1 MLDRKRST
9 ALKNKGHNFYSFSS
23 PGKFITVTMPEKEE
37 TYITVT
43 DNVVCASDYQSLAL
57 RESLHAEL
65 KKGMPLTNHMEE
77 NSVPSCHTAF
87 PVDLKEVF
95 ELTNPNA
102 EIHQAILRPNDEIN
116 PVALQYTHSSQ
127 ILHSPKETQDDDS
140 DNQVAWRH
148 VLRDQNSHS
157 TDLNNHSPEENQN
170 WEAVIDEPQNLSD
183 SVNTEN
189 DILHGTK
196 PTQIS
201 VINNQESWTH
211 VIKQT
216 GDVGKQHIHPSNKD
230 QPQMLSSNDHGS
242 WNHVLEE
249 MPNAQEMSHA
259 AQIIHSHPE
268 SAQIINAH
276 KQWTHVLNNPN
287 NHQDVTNVPPIDL
300 SGDCSKLT
308 SLEPERRDVSCQVDD
323 ISCHG
328 SPDSHSLSDTDAQK
342 VNCNESL
349 NKHIAESPD
358 EIPQSMINLSIATEV
373 PSSSSQVVVHN
384 GIKPEMYTQE
394 RHLVVQAGTK
404 ALVTTKTASTYPCNH
419 CGKVFGDSRSLQ
431 RHMLIHIGLRPY
443 RCPVC
448 GKAFMLNGDL
458 TRHIRIHSGERP
470 YACDV
475 CGRRFTL
482 KGNLMQ
488 HFRTHTPEKQYAC
501 TICEKN
507 YAQKDSLHRHIRA
520 HFGEK
525 PFECTTCGKRFTLK
539 GDLSRHILI
548 HSGVKPHSCKFC
560 GRQFALKGNLTQHV
574 RTHVR
579 TQTKNSETAGTTFPK
594 NQEEPQLICDLSY
607 SHVQKTF
614 TSVPNSASNIKL
626 PHIVTSNQN
635 SNIVN
640 AHPYV
645 QTSSPSEN
653 NHQSPSVGLSF
664 CSECS
669 KTFPSPESLH
679 EHVQLIHEQST
690 RLASNRYL
698 CNICQ
703 KVFCLKGDLTRHL
716 NSHNGVKPYE
726 CEHCNKSFT
735 LKSNLRQ
742 HLTTHQVDKSFAC
755 PMCSKSF
762 GNRRNLNLH
771 LRRHEQARANFTCTK
786 CGRSFLA
793 KSDHF
798 FHDCVKNET
807 SSSSLESSQTPLSAN
822 AVINNNTPP
831 ASPEE
836 PDCSTPVTI
845 QNSTEHS
852 NQSVPLAVLSVKR
865 EACQLPCEDREL
877 DQLECSS
884 PGFTAVNGA
893 QSFLGPF
900 YRHLYFSTSHQTMIP
915 TLKNLLHASTADN
928 MNDFNRSAKSS

>member
-1 MLDRKRST
+1 
-9 ALKNKGHNFYSFSS
+9 
-23 PGKFITVTMPEKEE
+23 MPEKEE
-37 TYITVT
+37 SYITEN
-43 DNVVCASDYQSLAL
+43 DSVVCSPDYQDLTLS
-57 RESLHAEL
+57 RETLHSDA
-65 KKGMPLTNHMEE
+65 KKGISLPNHMEE
-77 NSVPSCHTAF
+77 NSVPACHTAF

-95 ELTNPNA
+95 ELTNPNT
-102 EIHQAILRPNDEIN
+102 EIHQAILRPPSDIGAV
-116 PVALQYTHSSQ
+116 PLQYSHTSQ
-127 ILHSPKETQDDDS
+127 MLHSPKETEDS
-140 DNQVAWRH
+140 SENEVSWRH
-148 VLRDQNSHS
+148 VLRDSSHS
-157 TDLNNHSPEENQN
+157 EEDINERAQLLHSMKEHSAEERRT
-170 WEAVIDEPQNLSD
+170 WDTVIDEPQNLSEEAV
-183 SVNTEN
+183 SGNE
-189 DILHGTK
+189 ILHAPK
-196 PTQIS
+196 SSQIT
-201 VINNQESWTH
+201 VISNPEAWSH
-211 VIKQT
+211 VIKQASD
-216 GDVGKQHIHPSNKD
+216 GDKQHIHSVTKD
-230 QPQMLSSNDHGS
+230 RSQMLSSNDHGS
-242 WNHVLEE
+242 WNHVLED
-249 MPNAQEMSHA
+249 MPTTRELTHST
-259 AQIIHSHPE
+259 QIIHPHPE
-268 SAQIINAH
+268 SAQLVDSH
-276 KQWTHVLNNPN
+276 KQW
-287 NHQDVTNVPPIDL
+287 NHLISESARHPEVGNVPPIDL
-300 SGDCSKLT
+300 SGDCTKLT
-308 SLEPERRDVSCQVDD
+308 DLIPDRRDVSCQVDD
-323 ISCHG
+323 IPCHTSLTDDHH
-328 SPDSHSLSDTDAQK
+328 SPHDNSAQK
-342 VNCNESL
+342 VKCSDTQNKLIAVTSSL
-349 NKHIAESPD
+349 ED
-358 EIPQSMINLSIATEV
+358 VPQSMLNLTIVTEA
-373 PSSSSQVVVHN
+373 PSSSPQVVIHN

-404 ALVTTKTASTYPCNH
+404 AQVTTKTPSSYACNH

-470 YACDV
+470 YACDI

-525 PFECTTCGKRFTLK
+525 PFECTTCSKRFTLK

-548 HSGVKPHSCKFC
+548 HSGVKPHSCKYC

-579 TQTKNSETAGTTFPK
+579 TQAKGNETSNSSFNNKSQA
-594 NQEEPQLICDLSY
+594 EPQLICDLSY
-607 SHVQKTF
+607 SHDQKTF
-614 TSVPNSASNIKL
+614 VSVPNSASSLKL
-626 PHIVTSNQN
+626 PHVVTSNQSTN
-635 SNIVN
+635 LSS

-645 QTSSPSEN
+645 QTSSPSDN
-653 NHQSPSVGLSF
+653 NHQSSSVGLSF

-703 KVFCLKGDLTRHL
+703 KEFCLKGDLTRHL

-726 CEHCNKSFT
+726 CEHCNKTFT

-742 HLTTHQVDKSFAC
+742 HLTTHRMDKSFAC

-807 SSSSLESSQTPLSAN
+807 SSSLENPHTPLSAN
-822 AVINNNTPP
+822 AVINGNTPP
-831 ASPEE
+831 DSPEE
-836 PDCSTPVTI
+836 AVCSPPLTI
-845 QNSTEHS
+845 QTSIELP
-852 NQSVPLAVLSVKR
+852 NQTVPLTTLPVKR
-865 EACQLPCEDREL
+865 ETAHLPCDDREL
-877 DQLECSS
+877 ADPLECNSS
-884 PGFTAVNGA
+884 GLTSVNGA

-900 YRHLYFSTSHQTMIP
+900 YRHLYFSTSHQPMLP
-915 TLKNLLHASTADN
+915 TLKGLLHTSNGETN
-928 MNDFNRSAKSS
+928 ITDFNRSAKSS

>member
-1 MLDRKRST
+1 
-9 ALKNKGHNFYSFSS
+9 
-23 PGKFITVTMPEKEE
+23 MPDKKESYMSVDE
-37 TYITVT
+37 AEHI
-43 DNVVCASDYQSLAL
+43 VCAPDYRNLTLSRECLHSDVKKDMSLSNNID
-57 RESLHAEL
+57 E
-65 KKGMPLTNHMEE
+65 T
-77 NSVPSCHTAF
+77 SVTPCHTAF

-102 EIHQAILRPNDEIN
+102 EIHQAILRAPNDLNQVSIHY
-116 PVALQYTHSSQ
+116 AHSPQ
-127 ILHSPKETQDDDS
+127 VLHSPKEAQEANGDNDHVSWGHVLHEETTNDDDLNERTQLLHS
-140 DNQVAWRH
+140 IKGATEEGRTWENVMEDA
-148 VLRDQNSHS
+148 QN
-157 TDLNNHSPEENQN
+157 LNNEDGNDGEMLHATKSP
-170 WEAVIDEPQNLSD
+170 
-183 SVNTEN
+183 
-189 DILHGTK
+189 
-196 PTQIS
+196 QIS
-201 VINNQESWTH
+201 VINDPEAWNH

-216 GDVGKQHIHPSNKD
+216 ADDKPLIAKD
-230 QPQMLSSNDHGS
+230 QMLSSADHR
-242 WNHVLEE
+242 WNHVLDE
-249 MPNAQEMSHA
+249 MPNSVELTQSRLIHA
-259 AQIIHSHPE
+259 HADSPQVL
-268 SAQIINAH
+268 NGH
-276 KQWTHVLNNPN
+276 KQWNPVLSEAS
-287 NHQDVTNVPPIDL
+287 HQDVSSVPPMDL
-300 SGDCSKLT
+300 SGECTKLT
-308 SLEPERRDVSCQVDD
+308 PLIPEKRDVSIQVDD
-323 ISCHG
+323 I
-328 SPDSHSLSDTDAQK
+328 PFHSSEDENQSTATLKLKCS
-342 VNCNESL
+342 SR
-349 NKHIAESPD
+349 NKNIMTTSALD
-358 EIPQSMINLSIATEV
+358 EVPQSMLNLTIATEA
-373 PSSSSQVVVHN
+373 PSSTTQVVVHN
-384 GIKPEMYTQE
+384 GIKPELYTQE
-394 RHLVVQAGTK
+394 KHLVVQAGTK
-404 ALVTTKTASTYPCNH
+404 APVSAKTSSSFPCTH
-419 CGKVFGDSRSLQ
+419 CGKVFADSRSLQ

-470 YACDV
+470 YACDI

-574 RTHVR
+574 RTHARMQAKVNENSGSSFE
-579 TQTKNSETAGTTFPK
+579 KNQSET
-594 NQEEPQLICDLSY
+594 QIICDLSY

-614 TSVPNSASNIKL
+614 TSVPNSASSPKL
-626 PHIVTSNQN
+626 PHVITTMHNTSIPSPN
-635 SNIVN
+635 
-640 AHPYV
+640 PYI

-653 NHQSPSVGLSF
+653 NHQSPSAGLSF

-703 KVFCLKGDLTRHL
+703 KEFSLKGDLTRHL
-716 NSHNGVKPYE
+716 NSHNGIKPYE
-726 CEHCNKSFT
+726 CEHCNKTFT

-742 HLTTHQVDKSFAC
+742 HLTTHQLDKTFAC

-798 FHDCVKNET
+798 FHECVKSET
-807 SSSSLESSQTPLSAN
+807 STEKSCVPQTTSS
-822 AVINNNTPP
+822 VINSNTPP
-831 ASPEE
+831 ASPQEVI
-836 PDCSTPVTI
+836 CSTSISI
-845 QNSTEHS
+845 QNSVELSCETP
-852 NQSVPLAVLSVKR
+852 VPVSILPVKR
-865 EACQLPCEDREL
+865 ETCNLSCDEREPSDAIDTHAL
-877 DQLECSS
+877 
-884 PGFTAVNGA
+884 TTVNGA

-900 YRHLYFSTSHQTMIP
+900 YRHLYFSTSQNMLP
-915 TLKNLLHASTADN
+915 TIKGLLHSSSGESNIA
-928 MNDFNRSAKSS
+928 DFNRVAKSS

>member
-1 MLDRKRST
+1 MPDK
-9 ALKNKGHNFYSFSS
+9 KDPYSSVNCNSS
-23 PGKFITVTMPEKEE
+23 
-37 TYITVT
+37 
-43 DNVVCASDYQSLAL
+43 VVCSAKYQDLSLSSEHLHSSTKKNMAL
-57 RESLHAEL
+57 SSQL
-65 KKGMPLTNHMEE
+65 EE

-95 ELTNPNA
+95 ELTNPGS
-102 EIHQAILRPNDEIN
+102 EIHQAILRPSTDIN
-116 PVALQYTHSSQ
+116 AIQYAHSPQ
-127 ILHSPKETQDDDS
+127 ILRSPKESHETES
-140 DNQVAWRH
+140 ESERVTWRH
-148 VLRDQNSHS
+148 VLREQEDHPE
-157 TDLNNHSPEENQN
+157 DMEEENPLLHSIKDRHSSEERQS
-170 WEAVIDEPQNLSD
+170 WENVMNDSQGIDENGPD
-183 SVNTEN
+183 EN
-189 DILHGTK
+189 EILQAKSQMGV
-196 PTQIS
+196 IS
-201 VINNQESWTH
+201 NQEAWNH
-211 VIKQT
+211 VIKQASENDKIIHSGVKAHSPMLT
-216 GDVGKQHIHPSNKD
+216 GAE
-230 QPQMLSSNDHGS
+230 HGS
-242 WNHVLEE
+242 WNHVLED
-249 MPNAQEMSHA
+249 MPNASDL
-259 AQIIHSHPE
+259 SHP
-268 SAQIINAH
+268 QLIHAH
-276 KQWTHVLNNPN
+276 TDSSQVLNGHKTW
-287 NHQDVTNVPPIDL
+287 NHVISEQASHPDVANVPPMDL
-300 SGDCSKLT
+300 SGDCTKLT
-308 SLEPERRDVSCQVDD
+308 SLIPERRDASCQVDD
-323 ISCHG
+323 IPSHN
-328 SPDSHSLSDTDAQK
+328 SPDSGSPNHQDQK
-342 VNCNESL
+342 VKCNNSL
-349 NKHIAESPD
+349 NKGIEAVGD
-358 EIPQSMINLSIATEV
+358 TPQNMVNLTIVTEA
-373 PSSSSQVVVHN
+373 PNTAPQVVVHN
-384 GIKPEMYTQE
+384 GIKPELYTQE

-404 ALVTTKTASTYPCNH
+404 AQAPPKVATTFPCNH
-419 CGKVFGDSRSLQ
+419 CGKVFGDNRSLQ

-574 RTHVR
+574 RTHIR
-579 TQTKNSETAGTTFPK
+579 TQSKGNEGVNNAFIKSQT
-594 NQEEPQLICDLSY
+594 EPQLICDLSY
-607 SHVQKTF
+607 SHVQKPF
-614 TSVPNSASNIKL
+614 VSVPNSASSLKL
-626 PHIVTSNQN
+626 PHITTSSQATNLA
-635 SNIVN
+635 I
-640 AHPYV
+640 AHPYI
-645 QTSSPSEN
+645 QTSAPSES
-653 NHQSPSVGLSF
+653 NHQSPSAGLSF

-703 KVFCLKGDLTRHL
+703 KEFCLKGDLTRHL

-726 CEHCNKSFT
+726 CEYCNKTFT

-742 HLTTHQVDKSFAC
+742 HLTTHRMDKNFSC
-755 PMCSKSF
+755 PMCSKTF

-798 FHDCVKNET
+798 FHDCTKAET
-807 SSSSLESSQTPLSAN
+807 SSSAENPHTPLSSSS
-822 AVINNNTPP
+822 VINSNTPP
-831 ASPEE
+831 ASPPEGM
-836 PDCSTPVTI
+836 CSTPVTL
-845 QNSTEHS
+845 QAEAP
-852 NQSVPLAVLSVKR
+852 NQTTVPLALLPVKR
-865 EACQLPCEDREL
+865 ETCHLPCDDREL
-877 DQLECSS
+877 ADPLECNA
-884 PGFTAVNGA
+884 PGLTAVNGA

-900 YRHLYFSTSHQTMIP
+900 YRHLYFSTSHQNMIP
-915 TLKNLLHASTADN
+915 TLKGLLHASSGDASIA
-928 MNDFNRSAKSS
+928 DFNRVAKTS

>member
-1 MLDRKRST
+1 
-9 ALKNKGHNFYSFSS
+9 
-23 PGKFITVTMPEKEE
+23 MPDKKEAYMSVDE
-37 TYITVT
+37 AEHI
-43 DNVVCASDYQSLAL
+43 VCAPDYRNLSLSRECLHVDAKKELSLA
-57 RESLHAEL
+57 
-65 KKGMPLTNHMEE
+65 NDIEE
-77 NSVPSCHTAF
+77 NNVTACHTAF

-102 EIHQAILRPNDEIN
+102 EIHQAILRNPNDLN
-116 PVALQYTHSSQ
+116 QVAIHYAHSPQ
-127 ILHSPKETQDDDS
+127 VLHSPKDPQDANSDNDHVTWGHVLHEEATDDD
-140 DNQVAWRH
+140 
-148 VLRDQNSHS
+148 
-157 TDLNNHSPEENQN
+157 DLNERAHLLHSIKDATDSNRVWENVMN
-170 WEAVIDEPQNLSD
+170 EAQNLSEEAD
-183 SVNTEN
+183 DGEM
-189 DILHGTK
+189 LHSTK
-196 PTQIS
+196 SPQIS
-201 VINNQESWTH
+201 VINDPEAWNH

-216 GDVGKQHIHPSNKD
+216 TESDKAHLDKD
-230 QPQMLSSNDHGS
+230 QLLASNDHNS
-242 WNHVLEE
+242 WNHVLDQ
-249 MPNAQEMSHA
+249 MPGASELSHSRLIHGHPDSP
-259 AQIIHSHPE
+259 QILD
-268 SAQIINAH
+268 AH
-276 KQWTHVLNNPN
+276 KQWSSVLTDSD
-287 NHQDVTNVPPIDL
+287 HQDVTNVPPIDL
-300 SGDCSKLT
+300 SGECTKLT
-308 SLEPERRDVSCQVDD
+308 PLIPEKRDASVQVDD
-323 ISCHG
+323 IPYPTSSEDEHQST
-328 SPDSHSLSDTDAQK
+328 SPLKIKDNSQTKNTATTSTLDD
-342 VNCNESL
+342 V
-349 NKHIAESPD
+349 
-358 EIPQSMINLSIATEV
+358 PQSMLNLTIASEAASPT
-373 PSSSSQVVVHN
+373 SSSQVVVHN
-384 GIKPEMYTQE
+384 GIKPELYTQE

-404 ALVTTKTASTYPCNH
+404 AQGSTKTTNTFPCTH

-548 HSGVKPHSCKFC
+548 HSGVKPHSCKYC

-579 TQTKNSETAGTTFPK
+579 MQTKVNENTTNSFVKSQAES
-594 NQEEPQLICDLSY
+594 QVICDLSY

-614 TSVPNSASNIKL
+614 TTVPNSASSPKL
-626 PHIVTSNQN
+626 PQVITTVQNTSIPSPN
-635 SNIVN
+635 
-640 AHPYV
+640 PYI
-645 QTSSPSEN
+645 QASSPSES
-653 NHQSPSVGLSF
+653 NHQSPSAGLSF

-703 KVFCLKGDLTRHL
+703 KEFCLKGDLTRHL
-716 NSHNGVKPYE
+716 NSHNGIKPYE
-726 CEHCNKSFT
+726 CEHCNKTFT

-742 HLTTHQVDKSFAC
+742 HLTTHQVDKNFQC

-762 GNRRNLNLH
+762 GNRRNLSLH

-798 FHDCVKNET
+798 FHECVKNE
-807 SSSSLESSQTPLSAN
+807 SSSSSSTEKSNVPPETTSS
-822 AVINNNTPP
+822 VINSNSPP
-831 ASPEE
+831 ASPQDVVSLAPISMQTSIE
-836 PDCSTPVTI
+836 V
-845 QNSTEHS
+845 S
-852 NQSVPLAVLSVKR
+852 NEAPLPIAILPVKR
-865 EACQLPCEDREL
+865 EACNLSCDDREQSDSIDTHSL
-877 DQLECSS
+877 
-884 PGFTAVNGA
+884 TTVNGA
-893 QSFLGPF
+893 QNFLGPF
-900 YRHLYFSTSHQTMIP
+900 YRHLYFSTSHQTMLP
-915 TLKNLLHASTADN
+915 TLKGLLHASSGDTSIADY
-928 MNDFNRSAKSS
+928 NRIAKSS

>member
-1 MLDRKRST
+1 MPDKKEPYIPVSDR
-9 ALKNKGHNFYSFSS
+9 
-23 PGKFITVTMPEKEE
+23 
-37 TYITVT
+37 
-43 DNVVCASDYQSLAL
+43 DNVVCAANYEDIALSRETLHSDSKNDLPMSGQ
-57 RESLHAEL
+57 
-65 KKGMPLTNHMEE
+65 MEE

-95 ELTNPNA
+95 ELTNPSA
-102 EIHQAILRPNDEIN
+102 EIHQAILRPTGDIDT
-116 PVALQYTHSSQ
+116 VSLQYSHSSQ
-127 ILHSPKETQDDDS
+127 MLHSPKEEQQNAS
-140 DNQVAWRH
+140 ENEQGAWRH
-148 VLRDQNSHS
+148 VLREQSSHS
-157 TDLNNHSPEENQN
+157 ENISERNQLLHPIKDHSSEERRS
-170 WEAVIDEPQNLSD
+170 WESVIDESQNLNEEVTS
-183 SVNTEN
+183 EN
-189 DILHGTK
+189 EMLHSSK
-196 PTQIS
+196 PSQIT
-201 VINNQESWTH
+201 VINNQEAWNH
-211 VIKQT
+211 VIKQAS
-216 GDVGKQHIHPSNKD
+216 DNEKQHIHCGNKE
-230 QPQMLSSNDHGS
+230 QPQILSTSDHGS
-242 WNHVLEE
+242 WNHVLDE
-249 MPNAQEMSHA
+249 MPNARELPHTAQMIHA
-259 AQIIHSHPE
+259 HGE
-268 SAQIINAH
+268 SSQVINGH
-276 KQWTHVLNNPN
+276 KQWNHVLTDQSS
-287 NHQDVTNVPPIDL
+287 HQDVGNVPPIDL
-300 SGDCSKLT
+300 SGECTKLT
-308 SLEPERRDVSCQVDD
+308 SLIPDRRDVSCQVDD
-323 ISCHG
+323 IPSHPSSDEDPHNTQETLKIKC
-328 SPDSHSLSDTDAQK
+328 SDSH
-342 VNCNESL
+342 
-349 NKHIAESPD
+349 NKHIVVTSALD
-358 EIPQSMINLSIATEV
+358 DVPQSMLNLTIVTEA
-373 PSSSSQVVVHN
+373 PTSSPQVVVHN
-384 GIKPEMYTQE
+384 GIRPELYTQE

-404 ALVTTKTASTYPCNH
+404 AQVSTKTSSTYPCNH
-419 CGKVFGDSRSLQ
+419 CGKIFGDSRSLQ

-579 TQTKNSETAGTTFPK
+579 TQAKGAEGSGNSFMKSQA
-594 NQEEPQLICDLSY
+594 EPQLICDLSY
-607 SHVQKTF
+607 SHVQKTYA
-614 TSVPNSASNIKL
+614 SVPNSASLKL
-626 PHIVTSNQN
+626 PHVITSGQDTNLA
-635 SNIVN
+635 N

-645 QTSSPSEN
+645 QTSSPTDN
-653 NHQSPSVGLSF
+653 NHQSPSAGLSF

-703 KVFCLKGDLTRHL
+703 KEFCLKGDLTRHL

-726 CEHCNKSFT
+726 CEHCNKTFT

-742 HLTTHQVDKSFAC
+742 HLTTHRVDKSFAC

-798 FHDCVKNET
+798 FHDCMKDET
-807 SSSSLESSQTPLSAN
+807 STSPLENSRTPVSTN
-822 AVINNNTPP
+822 TVINNATPP
-831 ASPEE
+831 ASPQ
-836 PDCSTPVTI
+836 DAVCSTPVTVQTNI
-845 QNSTEHS
+845 EVP
-852 NQSVPLAVLSVKR
+852 NQTVPLAILPVKR
-865 EACQLPCEDREL
+865 EACHLPCDDREL
-877 DQLECSS
+877 GDPLECST
-884 PGFTAVNGA
+884 PALTAVNGA
-893 QSFLGPF
+893 QSFLGPL

-915 TLKNLLHASTADN
+915 ALKGLLHATSGDAN
-928 MNDFNRSAKSS
+928 IADFNRVAKTS